1 MTNRRTF
8 LEENLFYREIQ
19 KKYHLLKKP
28 LYFIFQKL
36 EYGGFSSV

>member
-19 KKYHLLKKP
+19 KKVPPTEKAALFYILA
-28 LYFIFQKL
+28 I
-36 EYGGFSSV
+36 